1 MARTTKKKTVTKK
14 KRIPGN
20 FRGKED
26 LFFTKIV
33 AGVEKFFESPF
44 KK

>member
-1 MARTTKKKTVTKK
+1 MARAVRRKKTVKK
-14 KRIPGN
+14 NIPGN